1 MSKNDRY
8 AHLGG
13 DDHNDAD
20 TETASRTEQSENTV
34 ELTLRNS
41 DGDERVVQVETD
53 LPLDE
58 LADSMTGRTSLL
70 ARAQSLTTLQRA
82 SMGLGIA
89 VIVGGG
95 IVLTRR
101 RRKTN

>member
-1 MSKNDRY
+1 
-8 AHLGG
+8 
-13 DDHNDAD
+13 
-20 TETASRTEQSENTV
+20 
-34 ELTLRNS
+34 
-41 DGDERVVQVETD
+41 VQVETD

-70 ARAQSLTTLQRA
+70 TRAQSLTTLQRA